1 MKPIEDIVADKIYE
15 LVNYMLAKK
24 IKPDI
29 KLETVGALSKEDIR
43 KLKDELGIQGV
54 ILDIDETV
62 RKDMNKIPKCNEEWI
77 DMLKDELKVIVVSN
91 GIDKGIENFFILKG
105 IDYIGFAHKPLK
117 KNFIK
122 ACEMLGIAPEKILVI
137 GDSLFS
143 DIYGGKRNNMKTALV
158 KKVDDEEQR

>member
-91 GIDKGIENFFILKG
+91 GIDKGIEKFFRLKG

-122 ACEMLGIAPEKILVI
+122 ACEMLGIAPEKTLVI